1 MKSIYIKPI
10 FTFMR
15 RSKLSYILILLILFV
30 TVSCSKKEAEIQNIK
45 KKSQELEMS
54 IAYKE
59 ALDKL
64 EINDTY
70 NAAQKFLEAELL
82 FPQSSWAPQSALMAS
97 YSYYIQN
104 YYSEAVSNLN
114 RFLKMYPKNE
124 NVVYAHY
131 LIGIC
136 YYEMIE
142 DEKRDINPIL
152 KSKEKF
158 ELIIESYPNTDF
170 ALDSKFKLDLINDI
184 LASKEMYLARHY
196 QKKNKWIAAINRY
209 NNIIEN
215 YNETIFIEEALHRLV
230 EINYQLGLIEESEK
244 FAKVLGYNYQ
254 SGEWYKKSYKIFN
267 KDYEERDSGKIKKNK
282 KGVIEKFRKLFD

>member
-1 MKSIYIKPI
+1 ML
-10 FTFMR
+10 
-15 RSKLSYILILLILFV
+15 RSKLSYVLILLILFV
-30 TVSCSKKEAEIQNIK
+30 TISCSKKEAEIQNIK

-70 NAAQKFLEAELL
+70 NAAQKCLEAELL

-114 RFLKMYPKNE
+114 RFLKTYPKNE

-158 ELIIESYPNTDF
+158 ELIIENYPNTDF

-209 NNIIEN
+209 NNIVEN

-230 EINYQLGLIEESEK
+230 EINYQLGLIKESEK

>member
-1 MKSIYIKPI
+1 M
-10 FTFMR
+10 FNQ
-15 RSKLSYILILLILFV
+15 KLSYILILLILSFSI
-30 TVSCSKKEAEIQNIK
+30 SCSKKKVEVPNIK
-45 KKSQELEMS
+45 KKSQELEMT

-114 RFLKMYPKNE
+114 RFLKTYPKNE

-158 ELIIESYPNTDF
+158 EFVLKNYPNTDF
-170 ALDSKFKLDLINDI
+170 ALDAKFKLDLINDI

-209 NNIIEN
+209 NNIVQN

-230 EINYQLGLIEESEK
+230 EINYQLGLIEQSEK
-244 FAKVLGYNYQ
+244 YAKVLGYNYQ
-254 SGEWYKKSYKIFN
+254 SSEWYKKSYKIFN
-267 KDYEERDSGKIKKNK
+267 KDYKEKVPVKTKNNK
-282 KGVIEKFRKLFD
+282 KGVIEKFRKLFN